1 MKLTSVLIAN
11 RGEIACRVIR
21 TAKRLGMRTIAVYSE
36 ADAKA
41 PHVSQADEA
50 YLIGPA
56 PARDSYL
63 RADTILEVA
72 KKAKAD
78 CVHPGYGFLSEN
90 TDFAAACAAAG
101 IVFVGPPSSA
111 IEAMG
116 LKDAA
121 KALVEK
127 AGVPVVPGYH
137 GSNQDPAFLKEK
149 AYSIGYPVLIKAVAG
164 GGGKGMKRVDKH
176 ADFEEAL
183 ASAQREGKNSFGDAR
198 VLIEKYVTAPR
209 HVEIQVFG
217 DSHGN
222 VVHLFERDCSAQRRH
237 QKVIEEAPAPG
248 MTDEVR
254 AAMGKAA
261 VDAAKAVGY
270 VGAGTV
276 EFIVD
281 GSRGLRTD
289 GFYFMEMN
297 TRLQVEH
304 PVTEMITGLDL
315 VELQFRVA
323 SGEALPFKQGDLK
336 IQGHAVEARV
346 YAEDPEHDFL
356 PSTGKLWALR
366 LPEETATRPGDFPSP
381 LRGGWREAP
390 GGGDADLSAMASA
403 TPTPGPSP
411 QGGGEVPGIRVD
423 SGVIEGGAVTPH
435 YDPMIAKVIAHGATR
450 HEALDRLSAALTQT
464 IVAGPKSNVAFLKA
478 LANHPDFRA
487 SKLDTGLIEREKV
500 ALGAVEQPV
509 DAEAVAAGAD
519 ILFTV
524 GYQSRDPSPN
534 WINVDRPSFW
544 CYDPWINHDHFAL
557 GGPRKTNAKLVAN
570 GRILDAVLTGRIYSP
585 HVTISALNYAGTPSV
600 VWPDDEYEQIKGDPN
615 SRVVRLDDAV
625 LVIRNNRQTRVA
637 LFDPFDVDLD
647 AMDDTGGA
655 SVKSPMH
662 GKLVAL
668 MVQTGDAVTKGQK
681 LAIVEAMKMEH
692 ALVAPRDGTVAE
704 VIGAVGAQ
712 VGEGARVVVLAEVA

>member
-1 MKLTSVLIAN
+1 MKPLTSVLIAN
-11 RGEIACRVIR
+11 RGEIACRIIR
-21 TAKRLGMRTIAVYSE
+21 TAKRLGMRSVAVYSE
-36 ADAKA
+36 ADKDA
-41 PHVSQADEA
+41 PHVHQADEA

-56 PARDSYL
+56 AARDSYL
-63 RADTILEVA
+63 RADVILDVA
-72 KKAKAD
+72 RRAKAD

-90 TDFAAACAAAG
+90 TEFAAACAAAG

-121 KALVEK
+121 KTLVEK

-176 ADFEEAL
+176 AEFDEAL
-183 ASAQREGKNSFGDAR
+183 ASAQREAKNAFGEQR

-209 HVEIQVFG
+209 HVEIQIFG
-217 DSHGN
+217 DGHGN
-222 VVHLFERDCSAQRRH
+222 VVHLFERDCSSQRRH

-248 MTDEVR
+248 MTQEVR
-254 AAMGKAA
+254 SAMGRAA
-261 VDAAKAVGY
+261 VNAAKAVGY

-276 EFIVD
+276 EFIAD
-281 GSRGLRTD
+281 GSKGLRKD

-323 SGEALPFKQGDLK
+323 SGEALPFAQADLE
-336 IQGHAVEARV
+336 IRGHAVEARV

-356 PSTGKLWALR
+356 PSTGKLWVLR
-366 LPEETATRPGDFPSP
+366 LPEEGN
-381 LRGGWREAP
+381 
-390 GGGDADLSAMASA
+390 
-403 TPTPGPSP
+403 
-411 QGGGEVPGIRVD
+411 GIRVD
-423 SGVIEGGAVTPH
+423 SGVAEGGTVTPH

-450 HEALDRLSAALTQT
+450 DEALDRLSAALTQT

-487 SKLDTGLIEREKV
+487 GKLDTGLIEREKI

-509 DAEAVAAGAD
+509 DEEAVAAASALLFDGLQNKMGLSAELRGA
-519 ILFTV
+519 
-524 GYQSRDPSPN
+524 SP
-534 WINVDRPSFW
+534 F
-544 CYDPWINHDHFAL
+544 DPWSDFDHFAL
-557 GGPRKTNAKLVAN
+557 SPVLNTLRLSVDGEARD
-570 GRILDAVLTGRIYSP
+570 ILLPDEPAGNMDAVASTGAS
-585 HVTISALNYAGTPSV
+585 L
-600 VWPDDEYEQIKGDPN
+600 
-615 SRVVRLDDAV
+615 
-625 LVIRNNRQTRVA
+625 LVIRNNRQTRVS

-647 AMDDTGGA
+647 AMDETGGA

-668 MVQTGDAVTKGQK
+668 LVKAGDVVVKGQK

-692 ALVAPRDGTVAE
+692 ALVAPRNGTVAE
-704 VIGAVGAQ
+704 IFGEAGAQ
-712 VGEGARVVVLAEVA
+712 ISEGARVVLLTEI